1 MARLKTPTTKVPSTK
16 IDLVKDIIPKRYV
29 DCDLD
34 IDLLDY
40 VKRAHHIPLRLGM
53 NSINGALIKIEH
65 TEEAE
70 EQNISLNARSRGMQ
84 GQKCTYD
91 GQSFDSMWE
100 LAFYRYHKEIM
111 FHSVQRNYKDFV
123 TYIDHTGEARKFYYD
138 FVVNGEK
145 YEVKGIWRDKD
156 LAKKAAC
163 ESFIHFVDKVQI
175 IPMIKELNKKFP
187 NWRDD
192 AAKK

>member
-16 IDLVKDIIPKRYV
+16 VDLVKDIIPKRYV

-70 EQNISLNARSRGMQ
+70 EQNISLNTRARGMQ

-91 GQSFDSMWE
+91 GQFFDSMWE

-175 IPMIKELNKKFP
+175 MPMIKELNKKFP
-187 NWRDD
+187 
-192 AAKK
+192 

>member
-16 IDLVKDIIPKRYV
+16 VDLVKDIIPKRYV

-70 EQNISLNARSRGMQ
+70 EQNISLNARARGMQ
-84 GQKCTYD
+84 GQKCIYD
-91 GQSFDSMWE
+91 GQFFDSMWE

-187 NWRDD
+187 KWRDD
-192 AAKK
+192 AAKR

>member
-16 IDLVKDIIPKRYV
+16 VDLVKDIIPKRYV

-70 EQNISLNARSRGMQ
+70 EQNISLN
-84 GQKCTYD
+84 T
-91 GQSFDSMWE
+91 
-100 LAFYRYHKEIM
+100 LTIITL
-111 FHSVQRNYKDFV
+111 NYCIF
-123 TYIDHTGEARKFYYD
+123 F
-138 FVVNGEK
+138 
-145 YEVKGIWRDKD
+145 
-156 LAKKAAC
+156 
-163 ESFIHFVDKVQI
+163 Q
-175 IPMIKELNKKFP
+175 
-187 NWRDD
+187 
-192 AAKK
+192 